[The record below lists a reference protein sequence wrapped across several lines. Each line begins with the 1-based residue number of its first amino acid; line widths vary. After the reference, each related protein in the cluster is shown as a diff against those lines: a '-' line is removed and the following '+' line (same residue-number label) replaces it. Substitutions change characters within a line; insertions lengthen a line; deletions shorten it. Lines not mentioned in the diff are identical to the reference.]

1 MADWILPLGGFICG
15 AVAGA
20 AARRGRLCTMGAIE
34 DVVVAGDYRRAK
46 AWGLALAVAAA
57 LTQAFALAGWIDPA
71 QAIYGGPRLDLLGAV
86 LGGAIFGVGMA
97 LAGTCGFGLLVR
109 AGGGDL
115 RAFVSAGVMGVVAF
129 AATAGVLEGLRA
141 AAVRAGTVDLGFM
154 GGPLATEIAARHFGP
169 TGAAL
174 VVLGGVAAL
183 ALFALSDQRLR
194 RKPRLLA
201 ASGLI
206 GAAVA
211 GGWLATGP
219 LADPFGAHRLESLTF
234 VAPIGRLILQIMSE
248 ALSNAGFGVGSVLGV
263 MAGSFAVAMAQEEG
277 RFEAFDDPREMK
289 RHLLGA
295 ALMGLGGVLAR
306 GCTIGQGLSAGS
318 LTSISTPLVLGGIVL
333 GAALGLRHLIEG
345 RPLFSFRRGSAA
357 E

>member
-15 AVAGA
+15 AAAGA

-57 LTQAFALAGWIDPA
+57 LTQALVLAGWLDPA
-71 QAIYGGPRLDLLGAV
+71 QALYGGPRLDLLGAA
-86 LGGAIFGVGMA
+86 LGGAVFGVGMA

-141 AAVRAGTVDLGFM
+141 PLVRAGTVDLSPF
-154 GGPLATEIAARHFGP
+154 GGPLATGIANQSG
-169 TGAAL
+169 GAAL
-174 VVLGGVAAL
+174 SGFLILGGIAAL
-183 ALFALSDQRLR
+183 AGAALADPRLR
-194 RKPRLLA
+194 RKPRLLG
-201 ASGLI
+201 ASALI
-206 GAAVA
+206 GAAIA
-211 GGWLATGP
+211 GGWLVTGP

-234 VAPIGRLILQIMSE
+234 VAPIGRLILQIMTE
-248 ALSNAGFGVGSVLGV
+248 ALTNAGFGVASVLGV

-318 LTSISTPLVLGGIVL
+318 LTSVSTPLVLAGIVL